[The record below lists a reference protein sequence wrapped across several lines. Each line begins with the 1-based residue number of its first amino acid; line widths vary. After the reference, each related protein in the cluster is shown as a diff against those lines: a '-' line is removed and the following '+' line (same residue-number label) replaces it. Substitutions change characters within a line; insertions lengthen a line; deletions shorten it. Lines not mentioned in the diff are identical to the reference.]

1 MADVG
6 DQQPSQDAPTTPF
19 RKIVVPADETAG
31 PADET
36 VRISRPPVPRPSGP
50 AEPPSRP
57 QQQGP
62 APRSGPRQSPPSGP
76 QPAGPSYGAQP
87 RSGPQGAAPYGTQPR
102 SGPQGAS
109 PHGAQAQSGPQPAAP
124 YGTQPRSGPQ
134 GASPYGAQP
143 RSGPQAGSSY
153 GAQPR
158 SGPQGGPAYGSP
170 AGGTWMGAAT
180 RVGSGPGPSQQYPLP
195 PALPPAPPKS
205 GLFSRIGDIPIRVVY
220 LLGAIIA
227 TVAAVLLIFTLFS
240 GDVPKNQQ
248 PQGGSIP
255 PPPAAA
261 EPTAAVRS
269 ATASAAPS
277 PATVELPSVPATK
290 EYAVL
295 PGTASVVIGLVD
307 DQQAGL
313 SYPRLGA
320 PWKTATV
327 APFTVAQRAG
337 KAAAPGVPVALIGS
351 APLPGAAPA
360 TPPAKEADYRKLAA
374 RAAKWALGA
383 QYPPGATL
391 TWTGSERAALGKG
404 WTLSFEVAYRTDG
417 GRRVAQG
424 LVSVVNAGRAKPA
437 MLFASIPES
446 GRSRWRDLNTLA
458 DRVTPA

>member
-19 RKIVVPADETAG
+19 RKIVVPAEETAG

-36 VRISRPPVPRPSGP
+36 VWISRPPTPRPSGP
-50 AEPPSRP
+50 QPTPPY
-57 QQQGP
+57 GP
-62 APRSGPRQSPPSGP
+62 
-76 QPAGPSYGAQP
+76 QP
-87 RSGPQGAAPYGTQPR
+87 RSGPQAGSSYGQQPR

-109 PHGAQAQSGPQPAAP
+109 PHGAQAQSGPQPSSP

-143 RSGPQAGSSY
+143 RSGPQGASPY
-153 GAQPR
+153 GPQPR
-158 SGPQGGPAYGSP
+158 SGPQAGSSYGSGP
-170 AGGTWMGAAT
+170 QAGTWAGAAT
-180 RVGSGPGPSQQYPLP
+180 RVGAGPGASPQQQYPLP
-195 PALPPAPPKS
+195 PTLPPAPPRT
-205 GLFSRIGDIPIRVVY
+205 GLVSRIGDIPIRVVY

-227 TVAAVLLIFTLFS
+227 TVVAVVLIFILFS

-255 PPPAAA
+255 PPPAS
-261 EPTAAVRS
+261 EPTAAG
-269 ATASAAPS
+269 SAAPS
-277 PATVELPSVPATK
+277 KVAPSRTAQSKAAAPLPSVPAAK

-307 DQQAGL
+307 DQKTGL
-313 SYPRLGA
+313 SYPRLGS

-337 KAAAPGVPVALIGS
+337 KATAPGTPGALIGS

-360 TPPAKEADYRKLAA
+360 TPPSKESDYRKLAA
-374 RAAKWALGA
+374 RAAQWALGA

-404 WTLSFEVAYRTDG
+404 WTLAFEVAYETDG

-446 GRSRWRDLNTLA
+446 GKSRWRDLNTLA
-458 DRVTPA
+458 DRIAPA